1 MTDSRVAV
9 AVRAVDDRREQAVA
23 LLEQLLRSMDVPATL
38 DTRDLP
44 DGTISI
50 SVTPEVELPGVAVG
64 RRTPLADALQYL
76 VNKLVNK
83 PGQERRWI

>member
-38 DTRDLP
+38 DIRDLP

-50 SVTPEVELPGVAVG
+50 SVIPEVELAVLYLMAAVVLLIRPAGVFG
-64 RRTPLADALQYL
+64 RP
-76 VNKLVNK
+76 
-83 PGQERRWI
+83 